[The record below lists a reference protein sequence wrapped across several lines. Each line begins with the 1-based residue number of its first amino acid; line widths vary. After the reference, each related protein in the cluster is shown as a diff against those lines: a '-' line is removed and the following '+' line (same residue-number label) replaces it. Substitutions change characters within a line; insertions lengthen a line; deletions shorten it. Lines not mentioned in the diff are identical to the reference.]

1 MFIPSTF
8 TIFYIGKG
16 IFQVSGLTPT
26 KLTKKEL
33 KAEREAN
40 EIRMIFQLMQSGK
53 SIGDIASEM
62 GLSSAI
68 VMSYCKKYKIDATG
82 YRLPAEAK
90 VREFD
95 TLNGAYTDELP
106 TSGNND
112 ESITT
117 ATDKEMGPK
126 NIEKELSKISESGA
140 IRNFEESM
148 ESTVIAKIVDAGNA
162 DNEIIMDSNMV
173 HDIAHCDNDGG
184 EQESEELYQEELR
197 DQDFDPLDAGSINGP
212 EFDESF
218 DKELESELKED
229 WEDISKESDNNDPK
243 RFYLVDTENQGCA
256 ALKKILKAP
265 DIARRFLLF
274 YTNYSQHLDFQTVR
288 LIAEQASSME
298 FIECRYGIKN
308 ALDFQLISYL
318 GYLIHQYPEAA
329 FTIVSND
336 GGFDP
341 AILFW
346 KDRHVKISRLG
357 VKCTVNPPQV
367 RSGQYYNNYRY
378 NNQGHNRNNNGSGYY
393 NPGYGPQRM
402 DSWYSSAAYHE
413 NVANVPERS
422 EVNSK
427 KPNPPAPKKTL
438 SSMSDSPVLEETTD
452 LLNPAQRIAEVSITA
467 RREDS
472 YVQLRKVGSCYT
484 KYTPKQYRRVTQIAA
499 SELGGLFKK
508 HKIKSNKI
516 ARIAEY
522 IVCHPD
528 FTKSEILQ
536 LSDYNTADALI
547 NNVSQ
552 AEIKTLLIRAER
564 RK

>member
-1 MFIPSTF
+1 MN
-8 TIFYIGKG
+8 
-16 IFQVSGLTPT
+16 GLRQT
-26 KLTKKEL
+26 KLTRKEI

-40 EIRMIFQLMQSGK
+40 EIRMIFQLMQNGK

-68 VMSYCKKYKIDATG
+68 VMSYCKKYKIDTTG
-82 YRLPAEAK
+82 YRLPEEAR

-95 TLNGAYTDELP
+95 TLNEAYTDESP
-106 TSGNND
+106 ESDNND
-112 ESITT
+112 ESVTM
-117 ATDKEMGPK
+117 AADKEIGFQ
-126 NIEKELSKISESGA
+126 NIEKELSTTSEPDP
-140 IRNFEESM
+140 IRNFEEDL
-148 ESTVIAKIVDAGNA
+148 ESAVIAKIADAGNK
-162 DNEIIMDSNMV
+162 IIPDSNMA
-173 HDIAHCDNDGG
+173 HDTLHCNDNGDCEGQD
-184 EQESEELYQEELR
+184 EALYQEELR
-197 DQDFDPLDAGSINGP
+197 NQELDLLDAGNIDVP

-218 DKELESELKED
+218 NKELESELKED
-229 WEDISKESDNNDPK
+229 WEDITKGSDNNEPK

-265 DIARRFLLF
+265 DIARKFLLF

-288 LIAEQASSME
+288 LIAEQAPSME

-318 GYLIHQYPEAA
+318 GFLIHQYPEAA

-341 AILFW
+341 AISFW
-346 KDRHVKISRLG
+346 KDRHVKVSRLG
-357 VKCTVNPPQV
+357 VKCIVNQAQV
-367 RSGQYYNNYRY
+367 KTGQYYNNYRY
-378 NNQGHNRNNNGSGYY
+378 NNQGHNRNNNGSGDCH
-393 NPGYGPQRM
+393 NGYGQQRM
-402 DSWYSSAAYHE
+402 DSWYNSAAYHQIE
-413 NVANVPERS
+413 NVANVPEKS
-422 EVNSK
+422 EVNAKRSNPLTPK
-427 KPNPPAPKKTL
+427 KPL
-438 SSMSDSPVLEETTD
+438 SSTSVSPILEESTD
-452 LLNPAQRIAEVSITA
+452 LLNPAQKIAEASITA
-467 RREDS
+467 RREDP

-484 KYTPKQYRRVTQIAA
+484 EYTPKQYRRVTQIAA

-522 IVCHPD
+522 IICHPD

-547 NNVSQ
+547 NNISQ
-552 AEIKTLLIRAER
+552 AEIKTMIIRAER

>member
-1 MFIPSTF
+1 MN
-8 TIFYIGKG
+8 
-16 IFQVSGLTPT
+16 GLRQT
-26 KLTKKEL
+26 KLTKKEI

-40 EIRMIFQLMQSGK
+40 EIRMIFQLMQNGK

-68 VMSYCKKYKIDATG
+68 VMSYCKKYKIDTTG
-82 YRLPAEAK
+82 YRLPEDAK

-95 TLNGAYTDELP
+95 TLNEAYTDESP
-106 TSGNND
+106 ASGNND
-112 ESITT
+112 ESVTM
-117 ATDKEMGPK
+117 AADKEIGSQ
-126 NIEKELSKISESGA
+126 NIEKELSKTSEPGP
-140 IRNFEESM
+140 IENFEEVM
-148 ESTVIAKIVDAGNA
+148 ESTVIANAGNK
-162 DNEIIMDSNMV
+162 IIPDSNMV
-173 HDIAHCDNDGG
+173 HDTPHCNGDCEDPD
-184 EQESEELYQEELR
+184 EALYQEALRNQEL
-197 DQDFDPLDAGSINGP
+197 DLLDAGNIDVP

-229 WEDISKESDNNDPK
+229 WEDITKGSDNNEPK
-243 RFYLVDTENQGCA
+243 RFYLVDTENQGCS

-265 DIARRFLLF
+265 DIARKFLLF

-288 LIAEQASSME
+288 LIAEQAASME

-318 GYLIHQYPEAA
+318 GFLIHQYPEAA

-341 AILFW
+341 AISFW
-346 KDRHVKISRLG
+346 KDRHVKVSRLG

-367 RSGQYYNNYRY
+367 KSGQYYNNYRY
-378 NNQGHNRNNNGSGYY
+378 NTQGHNRNNNGSGYC

-402 DSWYSSAAYHE
+402 DSWYNSAAYHQIE
-413 NVANVPERS
+413 NVANVPDKS
-422 EVNSK
+422 EVNAKMSNPLTPK
-427 KPNPPAPKKTL
+427 KPL
-438 SSMSDSPVLEETTD
+438 SSTSVPPILEESTD
-452 LLNPAQRIAEVSITA
+452 LLNPAQKIAEASITA
-467 RREDS
+467 RREDP

-484 KYTPKQYRRVTQIAA
+484 EYTPKQYRRVTQIAA

-522 IVCHPD
+522 IICHPD

-536 LSDYNTADALI
+536 LSDYDTADALI
-547 NNVSQ
+547 NNISQ
-552 AEIKTLLIRAER
+552 AEIKTMIIRAAR

>member
-1 MFIPSTF
+1 MN
-8 TIFYIGKG
+8 
-16 IFQVSGLTPT
+16 GLRQT
-26 KLTKKEL
+26 KLTKKEI

-40 EIRMIFQLMQSGK
+40 EIRMIFQLMQNGK

-62 GLSSAI
+62 GLSSVI
-68 VMSYCKKYKIDATG
+68 VMSYCKKYKIDTTG
-82 YRLPAEAK
+82 YRLPEEAK

-95 TLNGAYTDELP
+95 TLNEAYTDESP
-106 TSGNND
+106 ASGNND
-112 ESITT
+112 ESVTI
-117 ATDKEMGPK
+117 AADKEIGSQS
-126 NIEKELSKISESGA
+126 IEKELSKTSAPGP
-140 IRNFEESM
+140 IRNFAEVM
-148 ESTVIAKIVDAGNA
+148 ASTVIANAGNK
-162 DNEIIMDSNMV
+162 IIPDSNMV
-173 HDIAHCDNDGG
+173 HDTPHCNGDCEDPD
-184 EQESEELYQEELR
+184 EALYQEELR
-197 DQDFDPLDAGSINGP
+197 NQELDLLDAGDIDVP

-229 WEDISKESDNNDPK
+229 WEDVTKGPDNNEPK
-243 RFYLVDTENQGCA
+243 RFYLVDTENQGCS
-256 ALKKILKAP
+256 ALKTILKAP
-265 DIARRFLLF
+265 DIARKFLLF

-288 LIAEQASSME
+288 LIAEQAPSME

-318 GYLIHQYPEAA
+318 GYLIHQYPEAS

-346 KDRHVKISRLG
+346 KDRHVKVSRLG
-357 VKCTVNPPQV
+357 VKCIVNQAQV
-367 RSGQYYNNYRY
+367 KTGQYYNNYRY
-378 NNQGHNRNNNGSGYY
+378 NNQGHNRNNNGSGDYH
-393 NPGYGPQRM
+393 NGYGQQRM
-402 DSWYSSAAYHE
+402 DSWYNSAAYHQIE
-413 NVANVPERS
+413 NVANVPEKS
-422 EVNSK
+422 EVNAKRSNPLTPK
-427 KPNPPAPKKTL
+427 KPL
-438 SSMSDSPVLEETTD
+438 SSTSVPPVLEESTD
-452 LLNPAQRIAEVSITA
+452 LLNPAQKIAEASITA
-467 RREDS
+467 RREDP

-484 KYTPKQYRRVTQIAA
+484 EYTPKQYRRVTQIAA

-522 IVCHPD
+522 IICHPD

-547 NNVSQ
+547 NNISQ
-552 AEIKTLLIRAER
+552 AEIKTMIIRAAR